1 MSKNLTPYGTATQ
14 SSSYSIDENKGRP
27 EYAIK
32 PPISNQYSLDQCSST
47 KLTGSGNLK
56 VWWMF
61 EFSFDTAYITD
72 ITIYYRENYAIR
84 MDGFKLYVTNT
95 STIPPEGFLCYED
108 PSTGLPNTTQ
118 TIPCNQLGKYVIYY
132 DSSGSDESSKTDV
145 YEPIIELCYV
155 AINDNN
161 AFKGSILLPPS
172 DNTVNSLVNDGNKTS
187 CVTIEG
193 PEIWVQVYP
202 SNGPVNGGTLLTI
215 TGKYLGNANDDISV
229 NISGVIC
236 NNVTVRKPNTELTCV
251 IGEGNTNQTVGIS
264 VSVNSTYYSNQTYKY
279 FSFKEPMII
288 NVSPLKGI
296 VFGGTTV
303 TISGEHIDFKG
314 QDRYNISFCDEDFCI
329 KCSLLEDT
337 IRSTHIKCKT
347 GNSQKPR
354 NMTLLHIVIDDLTIF
369 ELRRTFQYLPDPTF
383 NISSEPQ
390 TAQKSGGSTF
400 TIQGEGFKN
409 VGEVTVERVERPCD
423 IPDDYSAVCET
434 PPQLGNETNQT
445 VIVHF
450 DGLTVQIP
458 LEYVTDPTFEKFKGV
473 KEYDKESSIK
483 IMGKKILNGARPTDY
498 TIHIGLDGSCF
509 ITDITMQLITCF
521 PPKSV
526 PRTNKTDV
534 NTVHVIV
541 NVGNIKAYIG
551 DLLYKEDVNTLAFV
565 VGALAA
571 ALASAIVIGVCAVVI
586 LRKKKKKTIKEFKM
600 ELMTREE
607 TIRKASR
614 EEFADAQMNIRD
626 IKSDLVTTKV
636 PYSSYQNYILHQ
648 LFPNQ
653 DISNNPLLHDSEIT
667 DDRKAGIKSAVE
679 KFEMLLSNKLFL
691 KSLIQ
696 TLDRPNMLT
705 MQEKAHFASVLS
717 ISLLG
722 NMRLFFDLV
731 QCLLVD
737 MVRSS
742 TKKQHKVLFRRFD
755 SITMRLMVNWLQIG
769 LYKHLTS
776 RSGIHLFMLYRAVQ
790 TIIEMGPI
798 DALTGNSKNTIAE
811 EKLLKMRIEHQS
823 LTLQIDLN
831 GNSDQHYPVKVLDC
845 DTISQVKQKCCAQ
858 IYKNKPASEIPH
870 NDELSLEWQ
879 QGKAGKLL
887 LNDIDNTSDR
897 NNGLVCLNTLKHYMV
912 QDDSKMALMYKQH
925 DDDDVYVNS
934 TGVRT
939 ESVTSEDITLL
950 MPEKCGGEELETQKW
965 HLETCSPNLSDDI
978 KSNRETDFGDI
989 FLNRLFHTKL
999 LLTDYIDSTFEGLI
1013 DPQSLSISIRYF
1025 LGMLDK
1031 IGNDFKIE
1039 TEVLQAWKNEC
1050 YGTRVWA
1057 PLIGKP
1063 NILFDVN
1070 VPGHVEPCLD
1080 IIRQVFVESFTQT
1093 AHKVNKESPPQK
1105 LLFHKDIPRYRKL
1118 IDPFFIRVEP
1128 VTDKEFWSE
1137 IDEISNTQRSELKFS
1152 RQSTIHQLY
1161 NLFIGKYKSEIVDDF
1176 EDMEESKDLQFAN
1189 KLEEVIDLMEES
1201 AAGS

>member
-1 MSKNLTPYGTATQ
+1 MKSDPTFYFDLI
-14 SSSYSIDENKGRP
+14 IDNIASNSLI
-27 EYAIK
+27 AIL
-32 PPISNQYSLDQCSST
+32 PN
-47 KLTGSGNLK
+47 GN
-56 VWWMF
+56 
-61 EFSFDTAYITD
+61 E
-72 ITIYYRENYAIR
+72 
-84 MDGFKLYVTNT
+84 
-95 STIPPEGFLCYED
+95 
-108 PSTGLPNTTQ
+108 STGL
-118 TIPCNQLGKYVIYY
+118 V
-132 DSSGSDESSKTDV
+132 S
-145 YEPIIELCYV
+145 
-155 AINDNN
+155 
-161 AFKGSILLPPS
+161 
-172 DNTVNSLVNDGNKTS
+172 DGNKKS
-187 CVTIEG
+187 CVTTQGSKIIVQVDIQEMSIVTAIHLTLNGCPPSFYG
-193 PEIWVQVYP
+193 PLCEEMCPINCIGPCDLITGYCLFGCSDGYRGDSCSKDVECITIVDSMTCKPLPVQVYP
-202 SNGPVNGGTLLTI
+202 STGPVNGGTLVTV
-215 TGKYLGNANDDISV
+215 TGKFLGNDSDSISV
-229 NISGVIC
+229 EISGVIC
-236 NNVTVRKPNTELTCV
+236 HNVTV
-251 IGEGNTNQTVGIS
+251 TVPGTKETQII
-264 VSVNSTYYSNQTYKY
+264 SNQ
-279 FSFKEPMII
+279 
-288 NVSPLKGI
+288 
-296 VFGGTTV
+296 VF
-303 TISGEHIDFKG
+303 
-314 QDRYNISFCDEDFCI
+314 
-329 KCSLLEDT
+329 
-337 IRSTHIKCKT
+337 
-347 GNSQKPR
+347 R
-354 NMTLLHIVIDDLTIF
+354 N
-369 ELRRTFQYLPDPTF
+369 R
-383 NISSEPQ
+383 
-390 TAQKSGGSTF
+390 SGGSTF
-400 TIQGEGFKN
+400 TIRGEGFNN
-409 VGEVTVERVERPCD
+409 VGNITVEKVDKPCD
-423 IPDDYSAVCET
+423 VPDDTLAVCDT
-434 PPQLGNETNQT
+434 PPNLNNETNNQT
-445 VIVHF
+445 IIVHF
-450 DGLTVQIP
+450 DGLTVHIP
-458 LEYVTDPTFEKFKGV
+458 IEYVTDPTFVRFQGV
-473 KEYDKESSIK
+473 YEYDKESSIEIK
-483 IMGKKILNGARPTDY
+483 Y
-498 TIHIGLDGSCF
+498 TCWFDGTCF
-509 ITDITMQLITCF
+509 LRDITMQLITCY

-526 PRTNKTDV
+526 PRTNQTDV
-534 NTVHVIV
+534 NTVYVIV

-551 DLLYKEDVNTLAFV
+551 DLQYKEDVNTLAFV

-571 ALASAIVIGVCAVVI
+571 ALATAIVIGVSAVVI
-586 LRKKKKKTIKEFKM
+586 LRKKKKKAIKEFKM

-607 TIRKASR
+607 MIRKASR

-626 IKSDLVTTKV
+626 IKSDLVTTRV

-667 DDRKAGIKSAVE
+667 DDRKAGIKSAIE

-742 TKKQHKVLFRRFD
+742 TKKQQKVLFRRFD

-811 EKLLKMRIEHQS
+811 EKLLKMRIEYQS

-934 TGVRT
+934 TEIRT

-950 MPEKCGGEELETQKW
+950 MPDKCGGEELETHKW
-965 HLETCSPNLSDDI
+965 HLACWIKLETILKLRQ
-978 KSNRETDFGDI
+978 KSYKHG
-989 FLNRLFHTKL
+989 
-999 LLTDYIDSTFEGLI
+999 
-1013 DPQSLSISIRYF
+1013 
-1025 LGMLDK
+1025 
-1031 IGNDFKIE
+1031 
-1039 TEVLQAWKNEC
+1039 KNEC

-1080 IIRQVFVESFTQT
+1080 ILRQVFVESFTQT

-1118 IDPFFIRVEP
+1118 IDPFFIRVEA

-1161 NLFIGKYKSEIVDDF
+1161 NLFIRKYKSEIVDDF